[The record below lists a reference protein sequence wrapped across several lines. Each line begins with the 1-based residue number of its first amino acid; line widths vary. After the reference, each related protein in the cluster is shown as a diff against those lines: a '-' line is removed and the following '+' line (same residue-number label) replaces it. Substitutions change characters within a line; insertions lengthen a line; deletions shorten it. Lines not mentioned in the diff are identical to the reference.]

1 LPGLED
7 IDCIVK
13 EYDEL
18 DKELVEIDE
27 NLIRAELTVLERA
40 ELLKRRKEIYEAKH
54 PLAKPEMKRL
64 KGLNVSACTVHEL
77 ETAPPTFTIDT
88 ANKTGYDPSTIRRN
102 IQIAS
107 QIIPEVRETLK
118 KTELA
123 DSTRELLKLAKLE
136 PEQQKEV
143 AEKIVKGIKQEPSST
158 VDIGFTTDTANKTGL
173 LLYKLEK
180 SNKIRI
186 HLTHFLLD
194 ICGSL

>member
-1 LPGLED
+1 MNAGRPFNSPQKKISGLHCLEACKLLGLED
-7 IDCIVK
+7 IDCVIK
-13 EYDEL
+13 ECDEL

-54 PLAKPEMKRL
+54 QQAKAEERRKLGL
-64 KGLNVSACTVHEL
+64 KQYREEIISARENI
-77 ETAPPTFTIDT
+77 PPAFTIDT
-88 ANKTGYDPSTIRRN
+88 ANKTGFTPRTIRHEVY
-102 IQIAS
+102 IAEK
-107 QIIPEVRETLK
+107 IVPEIKETIK
-118 KTELA
+118 NTELA
-123 DSTRELLKLAKLE
+123 DSKVELLKLAKLE

-143 AEKIVKGIKQEPSST
+143 AKGL
-158 VDIGFTTDTANKTGL
+158 F
-173 LLYKLEK
+173 LYKLEK